1 MSMAK
6 VVSNFLFVTLV
17 ALPWM
22 AEAAMPGL
30 RINDAVI
37 PAQSLQFLQ
46 HSSAL
51 GAVDEK
57 TLSDSVIDNRLIAHW
72 AESRL
77 TAHALAHLDM
87 EVENAVHEVLLA
99 QLPTIEKPVTTVRAI
114 SAAELRQLLKTDLDK
129 AFTLT
134 AAQQQAVA
142 KRVLVSIDE
151 PESTAVQVSLLDVY
165 TRETIQGLAELHVG
179 NHRYL
184 LERAQQI
191 AERRWQQQQWQ
202 QRGMLSAEVLQGLQ
216 RLMRDHQLKQRWLLE
231 QGLTGDPHH
240 ESEVAEQRWRQV
252 SKAQIEQ
259 FYQQNRDQF
268 RQVERVSGGYFMLSS
283 QQQADALFQQVQNGA
298 GLDQLVQQQKLQ
310 RYTLEVSNDAGQK
323 SLLQK
328 LALIQKPGISRPFR
342 AEQAW
347 VMFDIKTRE
356 DRVLPLSDAS
366 VQHSCARA
374 IALQQAQQ
382 EFEALR
388 MRLRTEA
395 SISELHAGEGR

>member
-1 MSMAK
+1 MSMVKAANK
-6 VVSNFLFVTLV
+6 YLIAIFV

-30 RINDAVI
+30 RINETVI

-51 GAVDEK
+51 GAVNEK
-57 TLSDSVIDNRLIAHW
+57 TLRDSVIDNRLIAHW
-72 AESRL
+72 AESRR
-77 TAHALAHLDM
+77 TPHALAHLDM
-87 EVENAVHEVLLA
+87 EVESAVHEVLLA
-99 QLPTIEKPVTTVRAI
+99 QLPAIEKPAMAVQAI
-114 SAAELRQLLKTDLDK
+114 SADELRQLLKTEVDK
-129 AFTLT
+129 AFTLS
-134 AAQQQAVA
+134 AAQQQTASNRIV
-142 KRVLVSIDE
+142 VSTEKPASSI
-151 PESTAVQVSLLDVY
+151 VQVSLLDVY
-165 TRETIQGLAELHVG
+165 TRETIQGLAELHAG
-179 NHRYL
+179 NNRYL
-184 LERAQQI
+184 LERAQQL

-202 QRGMLSAEVLQGLQ
+202 RRGLLSAEVLQGLQ
-216 RLMRDHQLKQRWLLE
+216 RMVRDHQLKQRWLLE

-240 ESEVAEQRWRQV
+240 ESEIAEQRWRLV

-268 RQVERVSGGYFMLSS
+268 RQVERVSGSYFLLSS

-298 GLDQLVQQQKLQ
+298 ELEQLAQQQTLQ
-310 RYTLEVSNDAGQK
+310 RHPLQVSNDAEQK

-347 VMFDIKTRE
+347 VMFEIKTRE

-388 MRLRTEA
+388 TQLRAEA
-395 SISELHAGEGR
+395 NISELRAGEGR